1 MPRLCRGSPTFR
13 CWSIRKGFNSTP
25 QAVRFSS
32 IFPRHAQSPSCS
44 ASPGS
49 RRQTGPSLLPAK
61 IFQWR
66 FAETPDSSS
75 PFFATLRSSPPF
87 RSQTA
92 PAWPFW
98 TSAGMLTTSSSTP
111 NAAAS
116 MSAAAMGSSMC
127 SRQRAANTCTHCHG
141 FWSAD
146 VALRSRT
153 GPAAGRGEG
162 GGRAAREHLGIPP
175 DALNLNCVSCDMIEP
190 RQISPSKQS
199 VKLRLSI
206 AGLCLVLTAATPAL
220 AFRPFDGTD
229 AAVADTGKMEVELQP
244 AGRLHDDSGT
254 TLIAPA
260 TRFNFGLTEG
270 WEGVLEGLVQTPLS
284 PSVPSSLTAA
294 GAFLKGVVRPG
305 SLQDKA
311 GPSVATEFGVLLPD

>member
-1 MPRLCRGSPTFR
+1 
-13 CWSIRKGFNSTP
+13 
-25 QAVRFSS
+25 
-32 IFPRHAQSPSCS
+32 
-44 ASPGS
+44 
-49 RRQTGPSLLPAK
+49 
-61 IFQWR
+61 
-66 FAETPDSSS
+66 
-75 PFFATLRSSPPF
+75 
-87 RSQTA
+87 
-92 PAWPFW
+92 
-98 TSAGMLTTSSSTP
+98 
-111 NAAAS
+111 
-116 MSAAAMGSSMC
+116 
-127 SRQRAANTCTHCHG
+127 
-141 FWSAD
+141 
-146 VALRSRT
+146 
-153 GPAAGRGEG
+153 
-162 GGRAAREHLGIPP
+162 
-175 DALNLNCVSCDMIEP
+175 MIEP

-284 PSVPSSLTAA
+284 PSGPSSLTAA

-311 GPSVATEFGVLLPD
+311 GPSVATEFGVLLPDSIGETGFGASAAWIVSQRWDWGAIHLNAATTLTREHRGDIFLGTIVEGPGKWTVRPVAEVFYEKEFGQGIPDAKWRAAVEKTGGRYYVAKNEATLIAAVDDINREAAGAISARQYSSQQPRFTLFALAAFAFWTGAAGLKVGTPWFGRIP

>member
-1 MPRLCRGSPTFR
+1 
-13 CWSIRKGFNSTP
+13 
-25 QAVRFSS
+25 
-32 IFPRHAQSPSCS
+32 
-44 ASPGS
+44 
-49 RRQTGPSLLPAK
+49 
-61 IFQWR
+61 
-66 FAETPDSSS
+66 
-75 PFFATLRSSPPF
+75 
-87 RSQTA
+87 
-92 PAWPFW
+92 
-98 TSAGMLTTSSSTP
+98 
-111 NAAAS
+111 
-116 MSAAAMGSSMC
+116 
-127 SRQRAANTCTHCHG
+127 
-141 FWSAD
+141 
-146 VALRSRT
+146 
-153 GPAAGRGEG
+153 
-162 GGRAAREHLGIPP
+162 
-175 DALNLNCVSCDMIEP
+175 MIEP

-284 PSVPSSLTAA
+284 PSGPSSLTAA

-311 GPSVATEFGVLLPD
+311 GPSVATEFGVLLPDSIGETGFGASAAWIVSQRWDWGAIHLNAATTLTREHRGDIFLGTIVEGPGKWTVRPVAEVFYEMEFGQFETVSGLVGLIWQVNEDLAVDIAVRHAITNARPVDELRAGVTFGFPLWRNGAVRH